1 MEEKFLIEAEQTVV
15 MVTELVEIVF
25 TEEDRNNLKTLAE
38 EVPKLRSLV
47 ESLIETLE
55 ILGDEE
61 LMESVRKSEKDVQ
74 EGRLLGFKELLKELD
89 INETRI

>member
-1 MEEKFLIEAEQTVV
+1 MVV
-15 MVTELVEIVF
+15 RLVEIVF
-25 TEEDRNNLKTLAE
+25 TEEDRNNLKTLAK

-61 LMESVRKSEKDVQ
+61 LMESIKKGEEDVQ
-74 EGRLLGFKELLKELD
+74 ESRLLDFKELLKELGLD
-89 INETRI
+89 ESQI

>member
-1 MEEKFLIEAEQTVV
+1 M
-15 MVTELVEIVF
+15 
-25 TEEDRNNLKTLAE
+25 
-38 EVPKLRSLV
+38 PKLRSLV

-61 LMESVRKSEKDVQ
+61 LMESIKKSEKDVR

-89 INETRI
+89 LNESQIWTAVHQGIST